1 MIYQFVFKE
10 QTIIILSM
18 DIIFIFYFDKNKIK
32 KKVRDYFLKYLNKNN
47 IGAGVNYRSVTN
59 MTNYKKLFNWKNRTC
74 PVSNNIGLNTV
85 SLPLYPS
92 LTNKEQNYIIY
103 KVREFLKKYNISV
116 KY

>member
-18 DIIFIFYFDKNKIK
+18 VITYLYFILTRVKS
-32 KKVRDYFLKYLNKNN
+32 KKVRDYFLKYLNKNK

-59 MTNYKKLFNWKNRTC
+59 MTNYKKLFNWKNSTC

-92 LTNKEQNYIIY
+92 LTNEEQNYNIIF
-103 KVREFLKKYNISV
+103 KVREFFKEI
-116 KY
+116 